1 MLKLDR
7 LSVHYPGA
15 EEPVLKELSLELAKG
30 EIAVLRA
37 PSGSGKTT
45 LLNAIAGII
54 GEHIKAGL
62 EGRISLDNVDIG
74 SFALCDRLQFLSYQ
88 MAESGFFF
96 PNLEYE
102 LAFAPENLGI
112 DPTAIEERIS
122 LALKRF
128 ELETLR
134 YDDAAKLSFGQQKRL
149 AWAICDVI
157 NAPLILLDEPS
168 KGMSGQSL
176 KLLKTWLLDK
186 SNEGR
191 IILMAEHGD
200 ALLDLPVRLI
210 RLGDQ
215 A

>member
-15 EEPVLKELSLELAKG
+15 EEPIITELSLELADG

-37 PSGSGKTT
+37 PSGSGKTS
-45 LLNAIAGII
+45 LLNAIAGIL
-54 GEHIKAGL
+54 GEHIKAETG
-62 EGRISLDNVDIG
+62 GKIVVNGADISRV
-74 SFALCDRLQFLSYQ
+74 ALFDRLRYISYQ

-112 DPTAIEERIS
+112 DPSAMEERIK
-122 LALKRF
+122 LALRRF
-128 ELETLR
+128 ELEALR
-134 YDDAAKLSFGQQKRL
+134 YDDATKLSFGQQKRL

-157 NAPLILLDEPS
+157 DAPVILLDEPS
-168 KGMSGQSL
+168 KGMSGNSL
-176 KLLKTWLLDK
+176 QLLKTWIQDK
-186 SNEGR
+186 SKAGKSV
-191 IILMAEHGD
+191 LMAEHGD
-200 ALLDLPVRLI
+200 ALLDLPVRIL
-210 RLGDQ
+210 RLGAQ

>member
-112 DPTAIEERIS
+112 DPSAMEERIK
-122 LALKRF
+122 LALRRF
-128 ELETLR
+128 ELEALR
-134 YDDAAKLSFGQQKRL
+134 YDDATKLSFGQQKRL

-157 NAPLILLDEPS
+157 DAPVILLDEPS
-168 KGMSGQSL
+168 KGMSGNSL
-176 KLLKTWLLDK
+176 QLLKTWIQDK
-186 SNEGR
+186 SKAGKSV
-191 IILMAEHGD
+191 LMAEHGD
-200 ALLDLPVRLI
+200 ALLDLPVRIL
-210 RLGDQ
+210 RLGAQ